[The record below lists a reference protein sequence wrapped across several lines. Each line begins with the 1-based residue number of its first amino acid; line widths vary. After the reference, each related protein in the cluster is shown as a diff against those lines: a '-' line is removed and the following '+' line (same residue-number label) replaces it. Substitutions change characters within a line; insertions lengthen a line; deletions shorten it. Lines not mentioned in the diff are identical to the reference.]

1 MCSKKP
7 LLLSIKGIF
16 PKLESAMNWNNK
28 WLWVSLESPF
38 SMGMKCWGWFGYK
51 WLATCTSQMLHPSM
65 LQTEYDISCLTHFV
79 RWGMD
84 HDHIR
89 ARVFAQWGNSEDD
102 LEWAVRSCPV
112 DSWMAVGW
120 GWLVKSCHEM
130 RLSGSIPRKTAAKLM
145 WKYTLA
151 CFGIKNH
158 PHCSSVLYSRWCIH
172 ICMYVDKVFTRIW
185 ISVVS
190 HHFTWSYYFKIS
202 YDIIWYHMT
211 LFCIIQY
218 DIKLY
223 RIGVYDMIL
232 NHVISCNFLLF
243 IRFYFYVSID
253 YSIISYQIILDDI
266 VPHYLR

>member
-7 LLLSIKGIF
+7 LLNIKGIF

-65 LQTEYDISCLTHFV
+65 LQTEYGISCLTHFV

-130 RLSGSIPRKTAAKLM
+130 RLSGSFPRKTAAKLM
-145 WKYTLA
+145 RKYTLA

-190 HHFTWSYYFKIS
+190 HHFTWSY
-202 YDIIWYHMT
+202 
-211 LFCIIQY
+211 
-218 DIKLY
+218 
-223 RIGVYDMIL
+223 
-232 NHVISCNFLLF
+232 LLF
-243 IRFYFYVSID
+243 F
-253 YSIISYQIILDDI
+253 
-266 VPHYLR
+266 